1 MRSRTRP
8 GPVVPA
14 SMEPVPA
21 LDDVIEGRDLYAGA
35 TASAREALP
44 LASPPAPTM
53 AARMGDSETREAARE
68 RHIAVLQAQLDATV
82 AQVRELGRQLGLPDW
97 KPEPPA

>member
-21 LDDVIEGRDLYAGA
+21 FEDVIEGRPLYGA

-53 AARMGDSETREAARE
+53 ADRMGDSETREAARE
-68 RHIAVLQAQLDATV
+68 RHVAVLQAQLDATV